1 MLTLTKIL
9 ARLKSRKSISALT
22 VATAM
27 LVAGIAALGQ
37 PAPASAHCDS
47 VNGPVVNAARKALD
61 TGEVKWVLAY
71 VQPSAEAEL
80 SAAFQQTLAV
90 RKTGSEA
97 QQLADHYFYETT
109 VRLHR
114 VGEGADYTGL
124 KQETDYGPALESAE
138 QALETNSLTEVHDL
152 LNKSVADGLKSQYQA
167 VIDARANAAQVGTVE
182 ALREQAEAE
191 LIFEKYVDA
200 LYKAALGNVAHSEG
214 ATMLPTTAD
223 AGHTH

>member
-1 MLTLTKIL
+1 MLTLTRIL
-9 ARLKSRKSISALT
+9 ARLKSRRSMSAIA
-22 VATAM
+22 VVTAL

-90 RKTGSEA
+90 RKTSSEA
-97 QQLADHYFYETT
+97 KELADHYFYETT

-114 VGEGADYTGL
+114 LGEGATYTGL

-138 QALETNSLTEVHDL
+138 KALETDSLTEVHEL

-167 VIDARANAAQVGTVE
+167 VIDARASAAHEGTVE
-182 ALREQAEAE
+182 ALREQAESE

-200 LYKAALGNVAHSEG
+200 LYKAALGNVVHAEG
-214 ATMLPTTAD
+214 TTTLPTTAD